1 MGRKGV
7 SKHKKVKAKVGP
19 VSGNNSTLIS
29 GLKAKNQPEQVTEKG
44 KASSKDNKKH

>member
-19 VSGNNSTLIS
+19 VSIIS
-29 GLKAKNQPEQVTEKG
+29 GLKAKNQPEQVSEKG

>member
-7 SKHKKVKAKVGP
+7 SKHKKAKAQAGP
-19 VSGNNSTLIS
+19 GSGNNYSSIG

>member
-7 SKHKKVKAKVGP
+7 SKHKKAKAQVGP
-19 VSGNNSTLIS
+19 VSGNIS
-29 GLKAKNQPEQVTEKG
+29 GLKAKKQPEQVTEKG